1 MKVTVF
7 GGASPRPG
15 QPAYQEAMVL
25 GRLLAQAGHTVLT
38 GGYMGTMEAVS
49 RGAVEA
55 GGHTI
60 GVTCQEIEDWRKS
73 PANAW
78 VKEEWKRQTLA
89 ERLVTLMDSA
99 DAMIALPGG
108 PGTLTEISLAWN
120 RMLVES
126 LSHRPLI
133 VIGDGW
139 KAVIEQFYQS
149 QAAYVLADVR
159 PLLTFAK
166 TVEEAARLI

>member
-1 MKVTVF
+1 MKITVF
-7 GGASPRPG
+7 GGASPKPG
-15 QPAYQEAMVL
+15 QPAYQEAMLL

-49 RGAVEA
+49 RGAADA

-89 ERLVTLMDSA
+89 DRLVTLMDSA

-120 RMLVES
+120 RLLVES
-126 LSHRPLI
+126 LSPRPLI

-139 KAVIEQFYQS
+139 KAVFEQFYQS
-149 QAAYVLADVR
+149 QADYVPPQIR
-159 PLLTFAK
+159 PLLTFAE
-166 TVEEAARLI
+166 TVEEAARLV